1 MSSYLN
7 IVIPIKETGNN
18 SEDVKDSI
26 SIVEVSRNN
35 ELYQAF
41 SDTIN
46 IPFGSENAQEL
57 TLSDLNIVYDDIKAE
72 VNKTQIRLDELE
84 KHAAG
89 NLDIIEEILNWKEYI
104 KDKQEVLNKVNALI
118 DILCNMKQEYRTV
131 KHKFL
136 YYCD

>member
-118 DILCNMKQEYRTV
+118 DILCNMKQEYRAV